1 MHAQLELLLEMQD
14 LHSQMDGL
22 REGNMREVESD
33 LFDMNI
39 DDAIELIAQKLVEL
53 EDRLDSEVRGRYRQ
67 MNQKGLGASWRSPL
81 PGLPPSETSGSSSA
95 RTAAASCITSTDRP
109 PAYRPARGL
118 LRFCG

>member
-53 EDRLDSEVRGRYRQ
+53 EDRLDPEVRGRYRQ
-67 MNQKGLGASWRSPL
+67 MNQKGLKTVVPVLALG
-81 PGLPPSETSGSSSA
+81 
-95 RTAAASCITSTDRP
+95 D
-109 PAYRPARGL
+109 L
-118 LRFCG
+118 LEVVVRRR